1 MFIELLK
8 EVVDMYTKPWNAAI
22 FLLRR
27 LRGEKLEEIG
37 RQFGIAKYS
46 SVSSAIEKMKRDI
59 LADRRLKAR
68 VKTIE
73 KILQNSQQQI
83 LPIYIIIR

>member
-1 MFIELLK
+1 MRL
-8 EVVDMYTKPWNAAI
+8 AAVNRRWVSFRPLF
-22 FLLRR
+22 FLFLIRR

-59 LADRRLKAR
+59 SADHRLKAR
-68 VKTIE
+68 VKNIE
-73 KILQNSQQQI
+73 KIL
-83 LPIYIIIR
+83 